1 MPNVTPEQKRI
12 SDLELA
18 LEIALYWLLLAQ
30 DGGIK
35 NVATS
40 RAVEVLLANH
50 GLTPKEP
57 KARALLKK
65 APQVYHFELEAAVK
79 RATK

>member
-1 MPNVTPEQKRI
+1 MPSTPEQKRI
-12 SDLELA
+12 SDLEHA
-18 LEIALYWLLLAQ
+18 LEVALYWLLLAQ

-35 NVATS
+35 SVATS

-57 KARALLKK
+57 KARALLKR
-65 APQVYHFELEAAVK
+65 APEAYHFELDNAVK